1 MKSTVA
7 VVLSNFNHGRY
18 LRESL
23 GAICS
28 QTRAADEI
36 VVIDDGSIDDSVE
49 IIEEFAARYPT
60 IRFLKNSSNVGLQTS
75 MARALSV
82 VTADYLVW
90 AASDDRLLPEF
101 LERSMTVLERHPEA
115 GLCFS
120 ELAVLRG
127 DSGRIKRFAELP
139 ALAHIFDLS
148 DLPEYMGPADL
159 ERRMRRAYLPMTS
172 NSVIV
177 RRAALLASGGY
188 RTRLEWYADSF
199 AYTIIALRHGACVVP
214 QTLALLRANPE
225 SYSARG
231 RRDARRERAMAHAVL
246 DELATANLRDVRR
259 AFRRCPS
266 NFRPWGLMM
275 LELQMRRPR
284 DWDLFAAHLIWT
296 IREYKRNHGF
306 TWPRVLASLG
316 SRGLNALPLVRR
328 LIKGGQTPLHR
339 AARLLSRA
347 LLKRDAAQRAVARV
361 CMARIDAPVSQQT
374 LRDIVLWQG
383 DIVRAEDLNSTE
395 TKVAACIAIPA
406 AHDEARLDPLL
417 SLLCT
422 SNIFA
427 DFSIVWG
434 DPPDSRTWADTPRV
448 GARDHGTAESSSV
461 EDVLMTFAAPLEAR
475 RVVAQYVKAAHPRAF
490 VVAVSLPEDEDGFCD
505 AELERWLPRFACF
518 RAEWPAVALCL
529 LNRTT
534 VGQWPGSPALVD
546 VAPVRGLGFGV
557 QEGLVFAQMADAF
570 LGVLDAFGL
579 AALSAGRPGIYLDPT
594 GMAPREPG
602 RHAWIVRQASD
613 DECLTRLAAIV
624 RSHPIGGKPR

>member
-1 MKSTVA
+1 VKSTVA

-36 VVIDDGSIDDSVE
+36 IVIDDGSIDDSVE
-49 IIEEFAARYPT
+49 IIEEFVARYPT
-60 IRFLKNSSNVGLQTS
+60 IRFLKNASNVGLQAS
-75 MARALSV
+75 MARALSIV
-82 VTADYLVW
+82 SADYLVW
-90 AASDDRLLPEF
+90 AAADDRLLPEF
-101 LERSMTVLERHPEA
+101 LERSMTVLERHPDA

-127 DSGRIKRFAELP
+127 DSGRIERWAEVP
-139 ALAHIFDLS
+139 ALAHIFDLAG
-148 DLPEYMGPADL
+148 LPEYLGPADL

-199 AYTIIALRHGACVVP
+199 AYAVVALRHGACVVP

-231 RRDARRERAMAHAVL
+231 RREARLEQAMAQAVL
-246 DELATANLRDVRR
+246 DELAAADLRDVRR

-275 LELQMRRPR
+275 LELQMRHPR
-284 DWDLFAAHLIWT
+284 DWDLFAAHALWK
-296 IREYKRNHGF
+296 IREYKRNHEL
-306 TWPRVLASLG
+306 TWPRALASLG
-316 SRGLNALPLVRR
+316 SRGLNALPLVRC
-328 LIKGGQTPLHR
+328 LIKERQTPLHR

-347 LLKRDAAQRAVARV
+347 LRQHDAAQRTPARV
-361 CMARIDAPVSQQT
+361 CVARIDAPVSQLT
-374 LRDIVLWQG
+374 LRDVVLWQG
-383 DIVRAEDLNSTE
+383 EIVRAADLSSAE
-395 TKVAACIAIPA
+395 TKVAACIAVSTP
-406 AHDEARLDPLL
+406 HDEVRLDPLL

-422 SNIFA
+422 SRTFT

-434 DPPDSRTWADTPRV
+434 DPPDPRTWADARRV
-448 GARDHGTAESSSV
+448 GARDRGTAESSSV
-461 EDVLMTFAAPLEAR
+461 DDVLMTFAPLLEAR
-475 RVVAQYVKAAHPRAF
+475 RVVAQYFKTAHPRAF

-534 VGQWPGSPALVD
+534 VGQWPASPALVD
-546 VAPVRGLGFGV
+546 IAPVRGLGFGV
-557 QEGLVFAQMADAF
+557 PEGLVFAQMADAF

-579 AALSAGRPGIYLDPT
+579 AALSAGRPGIYLDPI

>member
-1 MKSTVA
+1 VKSTVA

-18 LRESL
+18 LRDSM

-49 IIEEFAARYPT
+49 IIEEFVARYPT
-60 IRFLKNSSNVGLQTS
+60 IRFLKNASNVGLQTS

-101 LERSMTVLERHPEA
+101 LERSMIVLERHPEA

-127 DSGRIKRFAELP
+127 DSGRIERFAEIT
-139 ALAHIFDLS
+139 AVAHIFDLA
-148 DLPEYMGPADL
+148 DLPEYLGPAEL

-199 AYTIIALRHGACVVP
+199 AYAVVALRHGACVVP
-214 QTLALLRANPE
+214 RTLALLRANPE

-231 RRDARRERAMAHAVL
+231 RREARLERAMAHAVL
-246 DELATANLRDVRR
+246 DELATADLGDVRR

-284 DWDLFAAHLIWT
+284 DWDLFAAHLLWK
-296 IREYKRNHGF
+296 IREYKRNHEL
-306 TWPRVLASLG
+306 TWPRALASLG
-316 SRGLNALPLVRR
+316 GRVLSGLPLVRR
-328 LIKGGQTPLHR
+328 LTKGGQTPLHR

-347 LLKRDAAQRAVARV
+347 LRKHDAAQRTAARV
-361 CMARIDAPVSQQT
+361 CVARIDAPVSQQT
-374 LRDIVLWQG
+374 LRDVALWQG
-383 DIVRAEDLNSTE
+383 EIVRAANLASAE
-395 TKVAACIAIPA
+395 TKVAACIAVSA
-406 AHDEARLDPLL
+406 ARDEVRLDPLF
-417 SLLCT
+417 SLLCA
-422 SNIFA
+422 SQIFA

-434 DPPDSRTWADTPRV
+434 EPPDPRTGADVPRV
-448 GARDHGTAESSSV
+448 GAGDRGTAESSV
-461 EDVLMTFAAPLEAR
+461 EDVLMTFAAPVEAR
-475 RVVAQYVKAAHPRAF
+475 RVVAQYFKVAHPRAF

-546 VAPVRGLGFGV
+546 IAPVRGLGFGV
-557 QEGLVFAQMADAF
+557 PEGLVFSQTADAF

-579 AALSAGRPGIYLDPT
+579 AALSAGRPGVYLDPI

-602 RHAWIVRQASD
+602 PHAWIVRQASD
-613 DECLTRLAAIV
+613 EECLTRLAAIV